1 MTATERF
8 LQYVTIDTQSKP
20 DCETVPS
27 TQKQHNL
34 AKLLTEE
41 LHEMGAKNVVYDTE
55 HCYVYATISA
65 SEGCEKAEPLGLIAH
80 MDTSDAVSGANV
92 KPRIIEKYAGGNIQL
107 NDEYTLRVYIRH
119 SIG

>member
-55 HCYVYATISA
+55 HCYVYATISGIRRLR
-65 SEGCEKAEPLGLIAH
+65 EGRAAWPNRTHGYFRRGFRRECKAA
-80 MDTSDAVSGANV
+80 
-92 KPRIIEKYAGGNIQL
+92 Y
-107 NDEYTLRVYIRH
+107 Y
-119 SIG
+119 